1 MANTITSFDLDLS
14 SISGSGETRSFIIAG
29 DRGSEFIL
37 EIKNEDSYYYNFVTN
52 KFQAAQAD
60 LEASIAGNGFTGNI
74 TFPKVSD
81 DDQYDI
87 SLYAKPGTE
96 HTKYT
101 EVRFLD
107 GSLDINS
114 STGSNSLMMKKVI
127 YQYLD
132 VTLTITPFS
141 LSGNVECG
149 SVVSDTVVIARGKG
163 RSKTNFSISCAPTT
177 ATKSYQ
183 LLKQP
188 TVNDLFSY
196 VQPVVGS
203 SPLTLPGENIY
214 PAITAQANVGS
225 SPVSNSDTV
234 TMEEDVSAAVSAKDR
249 VLGFT
254 SAADAVVTTVASVS
268 GDEITLSRNISVGAG
283 ATLSFYNQKHYRWP
297 VNNYVHLI
305 KPGMYVKDGTNITS
319 IGDYLDIT
327 TLNEGT
333 ETETKIRKEFVEAAD
348 GAGNIPTVSQG
359 VVTVLAGNLI
369 FTDQQ
374 LATFGGN
381 TLTVGGFGTSQF
393 LALHDY
399 DTVWTDLAATLN
411 TITTTTTAAVN
422 KSTSVA
428 IADRGGILNGSVVS
442 GIGIDASV
450 ADPTVSSGASS
461 ADGAGTIVLSA
472 AQTLEKGR
480 TLTFA
485 GSGTTVTITGFV
497 EVKKSGTANQTI
509 RFNIDNFVS
518 IT

>member
-333 ETETKIRKEFVEAAD
+333 ETETKIRKEFVEASDA
-348 GAGNIPTVSQG
+348 AGNIPTVSQG
-359 VVTVLAGNLI
+359 VVTA
-369 FTDQQ
+369 
-374 LATFGGN
+374 
-381 TLTVGGFGTSQF
+381 
-393 LALHDY
+393 
-399 DTVWTDLAATLN
+399 LAATLN